1 MKKNITILGIAIVI
15 IIAIFGIKNTLDLRQ
30 TQQGN
35 LNFYVMDN
43 KDIKDEKIKAWY
55 LKNYQ
60 EKGIHSIT
68 SGESRYILLSSGKQ
82 DVKNIKIKIKEIIGQ
97 KNKIKIDGT
106 VEVPNQN
113 IEQGLSYPNVVLRIK
128 KDPREIVLGS
138 LNLYNPMKIKPTVV
152 SMDTAIIKE
161 IRNENISVATFKNE
175 YKNKMYL
182 LSEDVKAKIKKG
194 AFKQGDVVLVKINNS
209 SKNPYPTINYMT
221 ESKNVIESAQVK
233 KIDIKNK
240 SIEIF
245 VNGETFQ
252 YKYEID
258 DKKLENVPEES
269 FQMLVF
275 EKKDGATYIKDII

>member
-43 KDIKDEKIKAWY
+43 KDIKDEKVKAWY

-60 EKGIHSIT
+60 EKGIHSVT
-68 SGESRYILLSSGKQ
+68 SGESRYILLSSGQQ
-82 DVKNIKIKIKEIIGQ
+82 DVNMKIKVKSIIG
-97 KNKIKIDGT
+97 KEKKIKIDGT

-175 YKNKMYL
+175 YKNNMYL
-182 LSEDVKAKIKKG
+182 LSEDVKEKIKKG
-194 AFKQGDVVLVKINNS
+194 DFKQGDVVGVKINNS
-209 SKNPYPTINYMT
+209 SKNPYPTITYINQAK
-221 ESKNVIESAQVK
+221 SLVESAQVK
-233 KIDIKNK
+233 KIDKTSK
-240 SIEIF
+240 MIEIF
-245 VNGETFQ
+245 VNGERFQ

-275 EKKDGATYIKDII
+275 EKKDGATYIKDIIS